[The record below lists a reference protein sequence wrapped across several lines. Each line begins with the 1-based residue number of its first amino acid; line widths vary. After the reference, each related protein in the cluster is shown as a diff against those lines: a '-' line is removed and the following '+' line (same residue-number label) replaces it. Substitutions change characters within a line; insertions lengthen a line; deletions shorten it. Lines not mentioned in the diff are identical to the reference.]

1 MYSFKHFIHAL
12 CASAI
17 ILSVI
22 SCSSSNNASPQDPE
36 LIPLNSTTI
45 EGYTVSLSAAS
56 ELEAGGNYLYWKVE
70 KDGKSAPVQSF
81 TITPMMDMGSMEHST
96 PFAQPQPDTEFEDYF
111 TNLVVF
117 IMPGGDMGS
126 WYIPFQIILQDETVL
141 EGELPVEVKSSWRL
155 SSVKNDATGDVFYLT
170 WLAPHTP
177 KSGNNEWVVLLHKR
191 ESMMSFPPFSDAEL
205 IVYPFMDMGGG
216 HGHSTNFTPPVA
228 KSNGFYAGD
237 INYSMSGTWTTSVQ
251 IVAQGDTLPEVVFE
265 YQVQA
270 R

>member
-96 PFAQPQPDTEFEDYF
+96 PFAQPQPDTEFED
-111 TNLVVF
+111 
-117 IMPGGDMGS
+117 
-126 WYIPFQIILQDETVL
+126 
-141 EGELPVEVKSSWRL
+141 
-155 SSVKNDATGDVFYLT
+155 
-170 WLAPHTP
+170 
-177 KSGNNEWVVLLHKR
+177 
-191 ESMMSFPPFSDAEL
+191 
-205 IVYPFMDMGGG
+205 
-216 HGHSTNFTPPVA
+216 
-228 KSNGFYAGD
+228 
-237 INYSMSGTWTTSVQ
+237 
-251 IVAQGDTLPEVVFE
+251 
-265 YQVQA
+265 
-270 R
+270 